1 MIHSRPG
8 FSPRITREGTKHEA
22 RPSRVTADMQPAIM
36 KHTTATTAAK
46 TPLKENEQ
54 PGLPVERMQA
64 QAEAALK
71 RMQDV
76 AAERARQAG
85 PEILV
90 NPAPSATPITTS
102 PHRDDDEGL

>member
-1 MIHSRPG
+1 MRHSRPG
-8 FSPRITREGTKHEA
+8 FQTRVTNERGHDAK
-22 RPSRVTADMQPAIM
+22 PSRVQPDMQPAIM
-36 KHTTATTAAK
+36 KHTTATVSAK
-46 TPLKENEQ
+46 TPLRENEQ

-102 PHRDDDEGL
+102 PYKE

>member
-1 MIHSRPG
+1 MRHSRPG
-8 FSPRITREGTKHEA
+8 FQTRVTQEGTRHEA

-36 KHTTATTAAK
+36 RHTTATPAPST
-46 TPLKENEQ
+46 LHQNEQ
-54 PGLPVERMQA
+54 PGLPVDRMQA

-71 RMQDV
+71 RMQEA

-90 NPAPSATPITTS
+90 NPAPSEPPVITS
-102 PHRDDDEGL
+102 PHAE

>member
-1 MIHSRPG
+1 MRHSRPG
-8 FSPRITREGTKHEA
+8 FQTRVTQEGTRHEA

-36 KHTTATTAAK
+36 RRTTATPAPST
-46 TPLKENEQ
+46 LHQNEQ

-76 AAERARQAG
+76 AAQQRG

-90 NPAPSATPITTS
+90 NPVRSEPPVITS
-102 PHRDDDEGL
+102 PHAG

>member
-1 MIHSRPG
+1 MRHSRPG
-8 FSPRITREGTKHEA
+8 FQTRVTNERGHDAK
-22 RPSRVTADMQPAIM
+22 PSRVQPDMQPAIM
-36 KHTTATTAAK
+36 KHTTATTSAK

-71 RMQDV
+71 RMQDD
-76 AAERARQAG
+76 AAAKRARQAG

-102 PHRDDDEGL
+102 PHKE